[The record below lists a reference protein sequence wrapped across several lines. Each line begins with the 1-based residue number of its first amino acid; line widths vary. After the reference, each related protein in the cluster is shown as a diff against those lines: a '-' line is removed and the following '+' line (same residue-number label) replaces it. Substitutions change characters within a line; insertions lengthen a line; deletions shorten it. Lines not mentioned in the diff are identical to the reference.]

1 MAFSTIN
8 KSSDYMNTVLYT
20 GNYTD
25 DHAITGVG
33 FQPDLVW
40 IKDRDDT
47 SAHQITD
54 AVRGATKTLYPN
66 TNALETTDTNYV
78 KSFDSDGFTVGVNNA
93 NNQNN
98 ANNVAWNW
106 KANGAGSANTDGD
119 ITSTVSANST
129 AGFSIVKYT
138 GDGSSVTTVGHG
150 CSSEPKF
157 VILKNISS
165 SSDWVTYHYGA
176 GATGLNNTNQASLLL
191 NGTNASANP
200 ASGGYLQ
207 NGYFSNVNSTTITLR
222 DVNSATN
229 VNTSGDDYIAYCFA
243 ENNSKMFKAG
253 SYTGNNNADG
263 VFCYTE
269 QKSSFIMAKRTDSAG
284 DWYMFDNKMTP
295 SNVAGIYHNANK
307 AEADHTTAA
316 YHIDILSNGFKLR
329 GTGTELNASGGTYI
343 YMAFGQPIISN
354 SGICATAR

>member
-1 MAFSTIN
+1 MAYSTIN
-8 KSSDYMNTVLYT
+8 KSSLYQNTKLYT

-47 SAHQITD
+47 SAHQMTD

-106 KANGAGSANTDGD
+106 KANGSGSANTDGS
-119 ITSTVSANST
+119 ISSTVSVNAT

-138 GDGSSVTTVGHG
+138 GTGANATVGHG
-150 CSSEPKF
+150 LGVVPKM
-157 VILKNISS
+157 ILFKNLTTARNWI
-165 SSDWVTYHYGA
+165 VYHEGIGNTKFLYLNINTA
-176 GATGLNNTNQASLLL
+176 QSTDSTAFNNTSPTSSVFSI
-191 NGTNASANP
+191 G
-200 ASGGYLQ
+200 
-207 NGYFSNVNSTTITLR
+207 SNVGGNE
-222 DVNSATN
+222 
-229 VNTSGDDYIAYCFA
+229 SGDTIIAYCFA
-243 ENNSKMFKAG
+243 EVAGYSKFSSYIG
-253 SYTGNNNADG
+253 NLNVDGTFIYTG
-263 VFCYTE
+263 
-269 QKSSFIMAKRTDSAG
+269 QKSSFIMAKRTDSTG

-329 GTGTELNASGGTYI
+329 GNGTELNASGGSYI

-354 SGICATAR
+354 SGVVATAR